1 MSEIKSQ
8 NKPKHF
14 LRETAF
20 YQRLCRLKAARGRFA
35 LPPAVQTAFKQENRR
50 C

>member
-35 LPPAVQTAFKQENRR
+35 PSAGRSDGI
-50 C
+50 

>member
-20 YQRLCRLKAARGRFA
+20 YQRLCRLKAAGGRFA
-35 LPPAVQTAFKQENRR
+35 CPPPVQTAFKQKTARF
-50 C
+50 

>member
-20 YQRLCRLKAARGRFA
+20 YQRLCRLKAAGGADSRPAGRSDGI
-35 LPPAVQTAFKQENRR
+35 
-50 C
+50 